1 MCFQNKCHS
10 RTSYASVP
18 FWSQGHQPLPF
29 SLSPGAKP
37 FTLYLG
43 DQALVLIQ
51 PALPHGH
58 LVVKPL
64 GQQFQLLLPDQ
75 LGPEGSLSLM
85 FCLLQ
90 LSPCLERQSDSNNLE
105 LPW

>member
-1 MCFQNKCHS
+1 MLRKS
-10 RTSYASVP
+10 RSLP